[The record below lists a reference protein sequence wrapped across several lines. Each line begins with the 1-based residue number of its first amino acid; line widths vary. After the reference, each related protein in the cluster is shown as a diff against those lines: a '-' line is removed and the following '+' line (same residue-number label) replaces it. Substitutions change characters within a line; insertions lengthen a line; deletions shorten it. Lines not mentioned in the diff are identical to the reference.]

1 LAIVGDFDSEE
12 IAKLATEL
20 FGSWKSAAPYERI
33 KQPYRA
39 HAAKELRI
47 ETPDKANAY
56 YVAGMNVALNDR
68 SPDYPAFLLADQI
81 MGGPPGNRL
90 WKRIREKDGVSY
102 SIGTAL
108 DVAKEDDNTSFRLG
122 AIYAPENVDKLQ
134 SGVRDELELTLREGF
149 TGPEFKAFQDGLL
162 LERRIDRAQDE
173 SLSHRLADNLYL
185 GRTMAFSGE
194 IDRKLGTLTPEEVQA
209 VFRKYV
215 DPAKFVTVVAG
226 DFAKKK
232 P

>member
-1 LAIVGDFDSEE
+1 
-12 IAKLATEL
+12 
-20 FGSWKSAAPYERI
+20 
-33 KQPYRA
+33 
-39 HAAKELRI
+39 
-47 ETPDKANAY
+47 
-56 YVAGMNVALNDR
+56 MNIALNDR
-68 SPDYPAFLLADQI
+68 SPDYPAFLLADQM

-90 WKRIREKDGVSY
+90 WKRVREKDGLSY

-134 SGVRDELELTLREGF
+134 AGVRDELAVSLSGGF
-149 TGPEFKAFQDGLL
+149 VGPEFDAFRAGLL

-194 IDRKLGTLTPEEVQA
+194 IDRRLGALTPEEVQA
-209 VFRKYV
+209 AFRKYV
-215 DPAKFVTVVAG
+215 DPAKFVTVAAG